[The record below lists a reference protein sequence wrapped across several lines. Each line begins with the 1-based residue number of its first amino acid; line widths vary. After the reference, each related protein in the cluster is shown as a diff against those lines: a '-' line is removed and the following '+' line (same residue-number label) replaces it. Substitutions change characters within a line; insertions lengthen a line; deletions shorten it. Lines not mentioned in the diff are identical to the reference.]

1 VRILI
6 AHNRYR
12 LAGGEERHVELLE
25 SGLAEAGIQ
34 VRRFEQRSGDLDHR
48 AIKRM
53 VSGLALTYRPGGGGI
68 RPILREWQPSVV
80 HFHNI
85 WPLLTPSA
93 LRAAKVSGAAVVMT
107 IHNYRF
113 ACPGGMLL
121 RGSVVHDDCIY
132 GSSLRCGLRNP
143 RQNRLE
149 SVAYGFALELQR
161 RLGMLRRWVD
171 AFIAPS
177 EFMAGMLVRA
187 GLPHERVR
195 VIRHGLPLGEQ
206 PPPPGRRYVLFAGR
220 LSAEKGV
227 ETLLAAAR
235 LRPEIPTVFAG
246 DGPLVLQVKL
256 AGNGVEY
263 AGMLSPSAIKKA
275 FRDAAFT
282 VAPSEWNE
290 NCPLSVLE
298 SFAAGRAVIATR
310 IGGLPELVEPGKTG
324 LLVEPHSPH
333 SLAAAVAAIWNDP
346 KGAAE
351 MGRRARAEAE
361 DRFGLGRQIADL
373 IELYSELESVSKV
386 GR

>member
-1 VRILI
+1 
-6 AHNRYR
+6 

-25 SGLAEAGIQ
+25 IGLAEAGIP
-34 VRRFEQRSGDLDHR
+34 VRRFEQTSGDLNH
-48 AIKRM
+48 AVIKKM
-53 VSGLALTYRPGGGGI
+53 TSGLVLTYRPGGGGI
-68 RPILREWQPSVV
+68 KRILREWHPSVV

-93 LRAAKVSGAAVVMT
+93 LRAAKESGAVVVMT

-149 SVAYGFALELQR
+149 SIAYGLALELQR
-161 RLGMLRRWVD
+161 RFGMLRRWVD

-177 EFMAGMLVRA
+177 EFMARMLVRA
-187 GLPHERVR
+187 GLPHEHVR
-195 VIRHGLPLGEQ
+195 VIRHGLPLGDQ
-206 PPPPGRRYVLFAGR
+206 PTPSKGGYGLFAGR
-220 LSAEKGV
+220 ISAEKGV
-227 ETLLAAAR
+227 RTLLASAR

-246 DGPLVLQVKL
+246 DGPLVSEVKL
-256 AGNGVEY
+256 AGNGVQY
-263 AGMLSPSAIKKA
+263 AGMLTPSRVRNA
-275 FRDAAFT
+275 FDDAAFT
-282 VAPSEWNE
+282 ILPSEWYE

-310 IGGLPELVEPGKTG
+310 IGGLPELVEHGKTG

-333 SLAAAVAAIWNDP
+333 GLASAVAALWNDP

-351 MGRRARAEAE
+351 MGRRARGAAE
-361 DRFGLGRQIADL
+361 DRFGLERQTADL
-373 IELYSELESVSKV
+373 IELYSELASTSTST
-386 GR
+386 G

>member
-25 SGLAEAGIQ
+25 SGLAEAGVQ
-34 VRRFEQRSGDLDHR
+34 VRRFEQASDDLDH
-48 AIKRM
+48 AVIKRM
-53 VSGLALTYRPGGGGI
+53 ISGLALTYRPGGGGI
-68 RPILREWQPSVV
+68 GRILREWEPSVV

-93 LRAAKVSGAAVVMT
+93 LRAAKASGAAVVMT

-149 SVAYGFALELQR
+149 SIAYGFALELQR
-161 RLGMLRRWVD
+161 RLRMLQRWVD

-177 EFMAGMLVRA
+177 EFMARMLVRA
-187 GLPHERVR
+187 GLPHEHVR
-195 VIRHGLPLGEQ
+195 VIRHGLALGDQ
-206 PPPPGRRYVLFAGR
+206 PTPSKGRYVLFAGR
-220 LSAEKGV
+220 LSPEKGV
-227 ETLLAAAR
+227 QTLLAAAR
-235 LRPEIPTVFAG
+235 LRPEIPTVFVGGGPLVSQVELAG
-246 DGPLVLQVKL
+246 DGVQ
-256 AGNGVEY
+256 Y
-263 AGMLSPSAIKKA
+263 AGLLKPGAVKNA

-282 VAPSEWNE
+282 IAPSEWNE

-310 IGGLPELVEPGKTG
+310 IGGLPELVEDGKTG
-324 LLVEPHSPH
+324 LLVEPHNPE
-333 SLAAAVAAIWNDP
+333 SLASAVAALWNDP
-346 KGAAE
+346 RRAAE
-351 MGRRARAEAE
+351 MGRRARGEAE
-361 DRFGLGRQIADL
+361 DRFALERQTADL
-373 IELYSELESVSKV
+373 IELYSELKPSS
-386 GR
+386 R